1 MNIRRT
7 VPLAGALLLLTSAA
21 LAQEAPTLEEM
32 WAIVQQQQAEIEA
45 LRSELAEAKALQD
58 ELQGQ

>member
-7 VPLAGALLLLTSAA
+7 APWMGVLMLSASIA
-21 LAQEAPTLEEM
+21 AAQEAPTLEEM

-45 LRSELAEAKALQD
+45 LRGELA
-58 ELQGQ
+58 